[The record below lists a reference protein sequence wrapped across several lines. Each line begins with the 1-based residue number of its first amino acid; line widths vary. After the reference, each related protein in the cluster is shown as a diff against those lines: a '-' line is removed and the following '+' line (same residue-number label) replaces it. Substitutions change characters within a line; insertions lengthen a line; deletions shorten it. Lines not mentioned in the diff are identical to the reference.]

1 MFGRDK
7 QPKPGPGW
15 ISPAAA
21 MTSDDLMG
29 LDPELAELMRLEEAE
44 RAGLIPPAAAAAPAA
59 APASG
64 SDDRLYRLQ
73 ILAELRAEGALT
85 DTEFEA
91 GGESQDPERP
101 LTIRT
106 LAVCR

>member
-7 QPKPGPGW
+7 QPGPGSGW
-15 ISPAAA
+15 IDPAAA

-44 RAGLIPPAAAAAPAA
+44 RTGLIPPAAAAA

-64 SDDRLYRLQ
+64 SDDRISRLQ

-85 DTEFEA
+85 DAEFEA
-91 GGESQDPERP
+91 EKARILNGP
-101 LTIRT
+101 
-106 LAVCR
+106 